1 MARAKKSKNRVSVW
15 NWLLTL
21 LLMAIP
27 GVNLLAVIGA
37 AEAQLRAGGAD
48 LDDRDRGW
56 NRGRSDA
63 YTGAGVEFRQYA
75 AQSAGCAAHDCADDR
90 ACGVRRKSAS

>member
-27 GVNLLAVIGA
+27 GVNLLAVICFLIFGK
-37 AEAQLRAGGAD
+37 AQPKRSFALAVLIWTIVIAVGTVVVLMLIPEQVSNFANTLRSQ
-48 LDDRDRGW
+48 LD
-56 NRGRSDA
+56 A
-63 YTGAGVEFRQYA
+63 L
-75 AQSAGCAAHDCADDR
+75 
-90 ACGVRRKSAS
+90 RRIAPTIAPVA